1 MEELGEAIKNGKPP
15 CEDNWNSEL
24 YKYAGDSFYERI
36 PFLKQHL
43 QDGRNAV
50 RMEKKYCDI
59 HKKDDK

>member
-36 PFLKQHL
+36 PFLK
-43 QDGRNAV
+43 
-50 RMEKKYCDI
+50 
-59 HKKDDK
+59 